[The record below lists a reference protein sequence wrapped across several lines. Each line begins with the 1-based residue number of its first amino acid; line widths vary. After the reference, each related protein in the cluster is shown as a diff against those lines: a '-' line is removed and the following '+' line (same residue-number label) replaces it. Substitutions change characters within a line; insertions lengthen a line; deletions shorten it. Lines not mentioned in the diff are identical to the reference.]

1 MNQKRHKRHSKDEYN
16 NNFNDEYINESCYY
30 CGEEFIHVEDI
41 FIDAERDIYI
51 CEECSIIYNIN
62 VIKCK
67 EIDY

>member
-1 MNQKRHKRHSKDEYN
+1 MNQKHHSKEEYN
-16 NNFNDEYINESCYY
+16 NNEYNDSCTYENCNY
-30 CGEEFIHVEDI
+30 CGEEFIHIEDI
-41 FIDAERDIYI
+41 LVDTISDVYI